1 MEGRMKKTLKRAGL
15 VLGILLG
22 LAVLVLAGYVAYLQ
36 LQYYRIEDGTVLEVA
51 RSQDALLTLDTPYTA
66 VSCNIGFG
74 AYGPE
79 YSFFMD
85 TGEMLDGTPTQGLY
99 GRAMSRESVLENTQA
114 ALDTLQQLDADL
126 MLLQEVD
133 ENAHRSYR
141 VNQREMTIEAFPAY
155 SHVWGENFHSGF
167 LLYPFTD
174 PHGDTVAGLQT
185 LSRYRVDQAVRRS
198 YPIDE
203 DFFIKF
209 TDLDR
214 CFTVLYLP
222 VENTDRQLVVVHS
235 HMSAY
240 DEGGTI
246 RARQLELLCDVIE
259 AEYQAGNYV
268 IVGGDFNHALYG
280 TAHAFESQQA
290 FPGWV
295 QTMDNSDLPE
305 HFAFVEADNGFDVPT
320 CRGADIPYTPGV
332 NYTTVVDGFLVSDNV
347 RASAQN
353 IDARF
358 AFSDHNPVLLTFE
371 LAA

>member
-1 MEGRMKKTLKRAGL
+1 MNRTVKRVLVTLG
-15 VLGILLG
+15 VVLG
-22 LAVLVLAGYVAYLQ
+22 LAVLALAGYVGYLQ
-36 LQYYRIEDGTVLEVA
+36 VQYYRIPDETVLEVA
-51 RSQDALLTLDTPYTA
+51 RPQESLLALDTPYTA
-66 VSCNIGFG
+66 VSCNMGFG
-74 AYGPE
+74 AYGPD

-85 TGEMLDGTPTQGLY
+85 TGEMADGTPTQGLY
-99 GRAMSRESVLENTQA
+99 GRARSKEAVLANTNT
-114 ALDTLQQLDADL
+114 ALDTLRALDADL

-141 VNQREMTIEAFPAY
+141 VDQRQMTADAFPEH

-167 LLYPFTD
+167 LLYPFND
-174 PHGDTVAGLQT
+174 PHGDTTAGLQT
-185 LSRYRVDQAVRRS
+185 LSRYRIDQAVRRS
-198 YPIDE
+198 YPID
-203 DFFIKF
+203 DNFFMKF

-246 RARQLELLCDVIE
+246 RAQQLDLLCDVIE
-259 AEYQAGNYV
+259 AEYEQGNYV

-280 TAHAFESQQA
+280 TARAFESQQA

-295 QTMDNSDLPE
+295 QTMDDEDLPD
-305 HFAFVEADNGFDVPT
+305 HFAFVAADNGFTVPT

-347 RASAQN
+347 QATAEN
-353 IDARF
+353 IDTQF
-358 AFSDHNPVLLTFE
+358 AFSDHNPVRLTFS

>member
-1 MEGRMKKTLKRAGL
+1 MMKKTLKRAG
-15 VLGILLG
+15 VILAVVLG
-22 LAVLVLAGYVAYLQ
+22 LAVLVLAGYVGYLQ

-51 RSQDALLTLDTPYTA
+51 RPQDALLTTDTPYTA
-66 VSCNIGFG
+66 VSCNMGFG
-74 AYGPE
+74 AYGPD

-85 TGEMLDGTPTQGLY
+85 TGEMLDGTSTQGLH
-99 GRAMSRESVLENTQA
+99 GRALSRESVLENTQT
-114 ALDTLQQLDADL
+114 ALDTLQELDADL
-126 MLLQEVD
+126 LLLQEVD

-141 VNQREMTIEAFPAY
+141 VNQRELTAEAFPGY

-167 LLYPFTD
+167 LFYPFND
-174 PHGDTVAGLQT
+174 PHGDTTAGLQT
-185 LSRYRVDQAVRRS
+185 LSRYRVEKAVRRS

-222 VENTDRQLVVVHS
+222 VEGTHRQLVVVHS

-240 DEGGTI
+240 DEGGTV
-246 RARQLELLCDVIE
+246 RARQLELLCQVI
-259 AEYQAGNYV
+259 ADEYAAGNYV

-280 TAHAFESQQA
+280 TAHAFESQQV
-290 FPGWV
+290 FPSWV
-295 QTMDNSDLPE
+295 QTMDDTDLPD
-305 HFAFVEADNGFDVPT
+305 HFAFVEADNGFEVPT

-353 IDARF
+353 IDTGF

>member
-1 MEGRMKKTLKRAGL
+1 MMKKTLKRAGV
-15 VLGILLG
+15 VLAVVLG
-22 LAVLVLAGYVAYLQ
+22 LAVLVLAGYVGYLQ

-51 RSQDALLTLDTPYTA
+51 RPQDALLTTDTPYTA
-66 VSCNIGFG
+66 VSCNMGFG
-74 AYGPE
+74 AYGPD

-85 TGEMLDGTPTQGLY
+85 TGEMLDGTSTQGLY
-99 GRAMSRESVLENTQA
+99 GRALSRESVLENTQT
-114 ALDTLQQLDADL
+114 ALDTLQELDADL

-141 VNQREMTIEAFPAY
+141 VNQRELTAEAFPGY

-167 LLYPFTD
+167 LFYPFND

-185 LSRYRVDQAVRRS
+185 LSRYRVEKAVRRS

-222 VENTDRQLVVVHS
+222 VEGTDRQLVVVHS

-240 DEGGTI
+240 DEGGTV
-246 RARQLELLCDVIE
+246 RARQLELLCQVI
-259 AEYQAGNYV
+259 ADEYAAGNYV

-280 TAHAFESQQA
+280 TAHAFESQQV

-295 QTMDNSDLPE
+295 QTMDNTDLPD
-305 HFAFVEADNGFDVPT
+305 HFAFVEADNGFEVPT

-353 IDARF
+353 MDTGF